1 MMMARHCT
9 LALCAFA
16 LVSLSLAQ
24 APSAPVTPTV
34 ASVRAEIAR
43 LKADMTSLWTMAHS
57 LSLLPNGAT
66 RPIGQHDT
74 PFHAP
79 HALGSPHVGRN
90 LIINGRPRAVLKF
103 EVGTLWSLY
112 TPTSAAWAQ
121 WAGPA
126 LSFWGL
132 GCPLAGGPELLS
144 SAHTLSRLPCDPSL
158 LHFRAPLAATQRE
171 F

>member
-43 LKADMTSLWTMAHS
+43 LKADMASLWTMAHS

-66 RPIGQHDT
+66 RKAAIGHWQHGDS

-126 LSFWGL
+126 
-132 GCPLAGGPELLS
+132 
-144 SAHTLSRLPCDPSL
+144 
-158 LHFRAPLAATQRE
+158 
-171 F
+171 